1 METDPTWRM
10 HTVEVPEHLPTFLE
24 PLFWPITGP
33 DIPIG
38 SITHGGQSISPPKP
52 LITNS
57 VLHMRKWRLWIQVIS
72 HVHDYLLAKW
82 GLSPGLLTADNSFQ
96 TITLTGRRGDV
107 CTAAVQNATLSFYPL
122 SKKSRE
128 GILEVSSVC
137 LSVCLWHTISTALLS
152 TNKYLLTTDS
162 CVQNSEAACSPSI
175 TRPGLVFKES
185 FVWLKT

>member
-10 HTVEVPEHLPTFLE
+10 HTGEVPERLPTFLE

-33 DIPIG
+33 DIPTG

-107 CTAAVQNATLSFYPL
+107 CTAAVQNATLGFYPL

-137 LSVCLWHTISTALLS
+137 LSLS
-152 TNKYLLTTDS
+152 GIPFQQPYFQPTSICWPLTR
-162 CVQNSEAACSPSI
+162 VQNSEAACSPSI